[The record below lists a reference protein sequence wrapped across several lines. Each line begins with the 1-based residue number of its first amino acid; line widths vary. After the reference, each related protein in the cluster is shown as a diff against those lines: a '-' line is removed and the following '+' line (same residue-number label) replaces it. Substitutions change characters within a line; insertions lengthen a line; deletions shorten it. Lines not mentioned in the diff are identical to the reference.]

1 VFGFIIKELKH
12 YYLSPAGVFGW
23 KGSAN
28 VWEPFARSIQKMTA
42 VIFDELTDKDDLHG
56 NLIDLLNRDPPPPPD
71 QRFVQAVADDLNT
84 GVLDQ
89 FGRQL
94 PIPSHMFVD
103 DSFLIAIR

>member
-1 VFGFIIKELKH
+1 
-12 YYLSPAGVFGW
+12 
-23 KGSAN
+23 
-28 VWEPFARSIQKMTA
+28 MTA